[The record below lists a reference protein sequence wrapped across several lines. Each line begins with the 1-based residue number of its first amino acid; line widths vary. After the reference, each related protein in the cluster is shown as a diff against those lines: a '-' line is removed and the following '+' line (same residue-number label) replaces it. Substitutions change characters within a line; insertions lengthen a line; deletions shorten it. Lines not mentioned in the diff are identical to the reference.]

1 LGKGEVELAKSQM
14 GEAEARREGLK
25 SATKA
30 QAALREIARAEK
42 RILAIGNEAQMG
54 KEREKTL
61 VGELER
67 AREEKRVLEAKWNGM
82 MEGRMMANESVQMLI
97 GGGIGNAG
105 EHNNRQVGV
114 GVGVMSPGGRSVRS
128 ERSQRSQRSE
138 RSRNTMSMNS
148 RRGVHHHPEGE
159 DEEDEEDEE
168 EPLRS
173 PPRIINNHN
182 HNHSSNSSVSASVT
196 SNKINL
202 LEKLEHLTASILD
215 D

>member
-1 LGKGEVELAKSQM
+1 M

-114 GVGVMSPGGRSVRS
+114 GVGVMSPGGRS
-128 ERSQRSQRSE
+128 QRSE

-148 RRGVHHHPEGE
+148 RRGVHHHPEG
-159 DEEDEEDEE
+159 EDEEDEE